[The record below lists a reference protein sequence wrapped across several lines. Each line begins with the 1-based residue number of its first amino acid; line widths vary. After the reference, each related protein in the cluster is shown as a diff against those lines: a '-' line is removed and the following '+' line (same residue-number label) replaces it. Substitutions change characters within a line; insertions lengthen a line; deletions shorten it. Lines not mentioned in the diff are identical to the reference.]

1 MEDDITQMLVV
12 LETIINVLWLRLGCV
27 LMKIFVWEDNSIHA
41 IAIGQLCWCSSAL
54 LERDHAH
61 IIEMSVFDSP
71 ITTHC

>member
-41 IAIGQLCWCSSAL
+41 IAIGQLCWCQDEIGGLDSSTLDKAL
-54 LERDHAH
+54 STCLK
-61 IIEMSVFDSP
+61 SCV
-71 ITTHC
+71 